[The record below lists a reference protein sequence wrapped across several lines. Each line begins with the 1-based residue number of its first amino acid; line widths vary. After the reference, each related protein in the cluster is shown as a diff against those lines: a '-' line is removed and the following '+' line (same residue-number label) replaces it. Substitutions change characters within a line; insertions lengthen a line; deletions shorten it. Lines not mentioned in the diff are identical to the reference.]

1 MFIVQKHRLLKFIL
15 HNPFYSLEDMLLY
28 ILDID
33 AIIGLD
39 PAGPIFE
46 TNSIGKWFQNT
57 IVVLQ
62 KVYCSQNKSG

>member
-15 HNPFYSLEDMLLY
+15 HNPFYSYKRNLLY

-46 TNSIGKWFQNT
+46 TNSIGKWF
-57 IVVLQ
+57 
-62 KVYCSQNKSG
+62 